1 MCYKFLKIFSL
12 LAVSAWLLASCTK
25 DLDRKPFYDVT
36 SASVYEDFNNYK
48 DVLAKI
54 YAGLATTGQ
63 QGPAGNPDVSD
74 IDEGFSSY
82 IRTYWNLQ
90 ELPTDEA
97 VIGWNDATIQDLH
110 RMNWTSA
117 DAFVKAMY
125 YRIFYQ
131 ITLCNEF
138 IRETTDDKLSSR
150 GISGANLDEAK
161 KYHAEARF
169 MRALSYY
176 HALDLFGNV
185 PFVTEN
191 DPIGTY
197 FPPQISRD
205 SLFRFVESELKAVE
219 SGLAD
224 PKQNEYARADKA
236 AAWTLLAKL
245 YLNAKVYTG
254 QERYTDCITYCSKVM
269 AANYSLSPKYANLFL
284 ADNNTSPEIIFPVA
298 FDGIRTKTYGGTTY
312 LVHAPVGGTMNPAAF
327 GIDGGWSG
335 LRTTKAI
342 VNMFPNGA
350 ASADQ
355 RAMFWTDGQS
365 IEINDIT
372 NFKDGYPITKWKNV
386 TSTGAI
392 GSDPTKVFPDTD
404 YPFFRLADV
413 YLMYAEAVVRGGT
426 GGDAATA
433 LQYVNALR
441 TRAYGNTSGNISS
454 GDLTLDFL
462 LSERARELNWE
473 ATRRT
478 DLIRFDKFTG
488 SNYLWPWKGGVK
500 EGRGVEDY
508 RTLYPLPAA
517 DITANPN
524 LKQNQGY

>member
-1 MCYKFLKIFSL
+1 MTYKLIKICSL
-12 LAVSAWLLASCTK
+12 LGIGALVLVSCTK

-36 SASVYEDFNNYK
+36 SASVYEDFSNYK
-48 DVLAKI
+48 NVLAKI

-97 VIGWNDATIQDLH
+97 VIGWNDATLQDLH

-138 IRETTDDKLSSR
+138 IRETTDDKLNSR
-150 GISGANLDEAK
+150 GISGTNLDEAK
-161 KYHAEARF
+161 MYHTEARF

-205 SLFRFVESELKAVE
+205 SLFNYVESEL
-219 SGLAD
+219 LAIEPD
-224 PKQNEYARADKA
+224 LAEPQQNEYARADKA
-236 AAWTLLAKL
+236 ADWTLLARL

-254 QERYTDCITYCSKVM
+254 TERYTDCITYCKKVIG
-269 AANYSLSPKYANLFL
+269 AGYSLSSKYANLFL

-298 FDGIRTKTYGGTTY
+298 FDGVKTQTYGGTDY
-312 LVHAPVGGTMNPAAF
+312 LVHGPIGGTMKPSDF
-327 GIDGGWSG
+327 GVDGGWSG
-335 LRTTKAI
+335 MRTTKAI
-342 VNMFPNGA
+342 VNLFPNVPT
-350 ASADQ
+350 SADQ

-365 IEINDIT
+365 LEINDVT
-372 NFKDGYPITKWKNV
+372 AFTDGYPITKWKNV
-386 TSTGAI
+386 TSTGQP
-392 GSDPTKVFPDTD
+392 GSDPTKAFVDTD

-413 YLMYAEAVVRGGT
+413 YLMYAEAVLRGGT
-426 GGDAATA
+426 GGDAASA
-433 LQYVNALR
+433 LQYINDLR
-441 TRAYGNTSGNISS
+441 ERAYGNTSGNISS
-454 GDLTLDFL
+454 SDLTLDFIL
-462 LSERARELNWE
+462 DERARELNWE
-473 ATRRT
+473 AIRRT
-478 DLIRFDKFTG
+478 DLIRFGKFTG

-500 EGRGVEDY
+500 EGKGVEDY
-508 RTLYPLPAA
+508 RSLYPIPAS
-517 DITANPN
+517 DLIANPN
-524 LKQNQGY
+524 LHQNPGY